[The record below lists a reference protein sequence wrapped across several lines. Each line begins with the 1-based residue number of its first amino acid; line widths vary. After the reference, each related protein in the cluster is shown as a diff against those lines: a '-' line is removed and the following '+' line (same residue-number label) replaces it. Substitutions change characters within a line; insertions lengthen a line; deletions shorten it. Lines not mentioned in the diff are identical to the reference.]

1 MNTAD
6 SSNLAPGP
14 RGAPFIGS
22 LLEAWRNP
30 LDLFLRGQAEYGD
43 IVRYKFGPF
52 RYHLLTD
59 PDGIKRVLVDN
70 HRAYQKSRNYSGLK
84 LVVGQGLL
92 TSEGDFWRRQRKL
105 AQPAFHRERM
115 TGFADTM
122 AASARAMLDRWDASP
137 SPTFDAHA
145 EMMRVTYQIVGRT
158 LLSTDLD
165 DPNGEIGEAL
175 AFGLK
180 YANDYAEAILQIPP
194 WIPTPANVRF
204 VRELK
209 KIDDIVLGVIAARRE
224 SGEPVADLLGM
235 LMDVEDEETKEKMT
249 DRQLRD
255 EVITIVLAGHE
266 TTANAL
272 AWTLYLLSRHPDVE
286 RRLAAEVSE
295 VLGARAPTFADIP
308 RLRYTKMVL
317 EESLRL
323 YPPAWNFERQAI
335 ERDVVCGYAIAPGDI
350 IGIATYALHRN
361 PRYWENPEG
370 FDPERFGPERSHG
383 RPRYA
388 YLPFG
393 GGPRTC
399 IGNAFAMMEAQI
411 ILAMIVQR
419 FRLDLPPD
427 EVVELA
433 PLITLRPK
441 HGLRM
446 TRRPRLVGT
455 ASPSRLRR
463 EPPPPFPSGTELS
476 SRARAQDKTGGV

>member
-1 MNTAD
+1 VKTTD
-6 SSNLAPGP
+6 STNLAPGP
-14 RGAPFIGS
+14 RGKPFIGS
-22 LLEAWRNP
+22 LLEAWRDP
-30 LDLFLRGQAEYGD
+30 LGMFLRGQAEYGD
-43 IVRYKFGPF
+43 VVRYKLGPF

-59 PDGIKRVLVDN
+59 PEGIKHVLVDN
-70 HRAYQKSRNYSGLK
+70 HRAYKKSRNYSGLK

-92 TSEGDFWRRQRKL
+92 TSEGDLWRRQRKL

-115 TGFADTM
+115 AGFADTM

-137 SPTFDAHA
+137 STTFDAHA

-194 WIPTPANVRF
+194 WIPTPTNVRF

-209 KIDDIVLGVIAARRE
+209 KIDDIVLGVIAARRA
-224 SGEPVADLLGM
+224 SAKSVPDLLGM
-235 LMDVEDEETKEKMT
+235 LMEVEDEDTKEKMT

-272 AWTLYLLSRHPDVE
+272 AWTIYLLSRHPDVE

-295 VLGARAPTFADIP
+295 ALGGRAPTFADLP

-317 EESLRL
+317 EESMRL

-335 ERDVVCGYAIAPGDI
+335 ESDVVCGYAIAPGDI

-370 FDPERFGPERSHG
+370 FDPERFSPERSQG

-419 FRLDLPPD
+419 FRLELPPD

-441 HGLRM
+441 RGLRM
-446 TRRPRLVGT
+446 TRRPQTTLSPPRAASAST
-455 ASPSRLRR
+455 PASPAPRAST
-463 EPPPPFPSGTELS
+463 PS
-476 SRARAQDKTGGV
+476 